1 MAAVMATGVP
11 NPAVP
16 SRKDAEGKG
25 DEQGLEA
32 AVIGDAGQGVLD
44 DLEFAAFHRH
54 VVDPD
59 GGDHDPDDGKDAEGQ
74 PFTVAESASPPA
86 CPRR

>member
-11 NPAVP
+11 KPGGAFQEG
-16 SRKDAEGKG
+16 AEGEG

-44 DLEFAAFHRH
+44 NLEFAGFHRH

-59 GGDHDPDDGKDAEGQ
+59 GGDDDPDHGEEAE
-74 PFTVAESASPPA
+74 
-86 CPRR
+86 